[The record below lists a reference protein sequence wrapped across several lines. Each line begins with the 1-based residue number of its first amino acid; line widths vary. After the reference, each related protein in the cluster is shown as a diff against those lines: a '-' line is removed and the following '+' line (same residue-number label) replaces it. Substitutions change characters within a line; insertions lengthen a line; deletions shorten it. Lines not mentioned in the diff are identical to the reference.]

1 MNLSKAKSPIHALEP
16 GAMARKCRDFMARLS
31 ADSCG
36 NVLTEMAIIM
46 PMFATLAVGTFDLGR
61 FAIEQT
67 RLEQVARAGAQY
79 ALQNIALAGDSVG
92 IEAAAIK
99 AALVAAGPD
108 SAGIAVAANRVCTCI
123 DEFGVI
129 TVEAD
134 CNGFCDD
141 GNVKSVAL
149 TVTATHTLVPLYS
162 FPNFIQTTTL
172 AADVTVRMQ

>member
-1 MNLSKAKSPIHALEP
+1 MRAV
-16 GAMARKCRDFMARLS
+16 ARKCRDLFARLS

-61 FAIEQT
+61 FTIEQT

-108 SAGIAVAANRVCTCI
+108 SAGVAVAANRVCTCI

-134 CNGFCDD
+134 CSGFCDD

-162 FPNFIQTTTL
+162 FPNFIETTTL
-172 AADVTVRMQ
+172 TADVTVRVQ